1 MLKLVILLGV
11 VLVAVLW
18 FTKGRLY
25 GKRSTK
31 QGADAAPG
39 AYSGNGGTQKTGAA
53 TIVACAH
60 CGVHLPQADALN
72 DSAGLAY
79 CGEPHRLAGKR

>member
-1 MLKLVILLGV
+1 MLKLLLLLGV
-11 VLVAVLW
+11 ALVAVMW
-18 FTKGRLY
+18 FTKGRLH
-25 GKRSTK
+25 GKRPTK
-31 QGADAAPG
+31 QGAEAAPG
-39 AYSGNGGTQKTGAA
+39 ATQGAGDPMKKGPA

-60 CGVHLPQADALN
+60 CGVHLPQTDALR